1 MYNTYYVPS
10 TKQRLIEA
18 LTLVYPADRSKFMRM
33 PIAQLYAIFYKI
45 RERSETKP
53 KIA

>member
-1 MYNTYYVPS
+1 MYNTYHVPS

-18 LTLVYPADRSKFMRM
+18 LLVVYPAARRAFSRM
-33 PIAQLYAIFYKI
+33 PVKQLYAIFYKI
-45 RERSETKP
+45 R